1 MSRGGLFNSSDSSSW
16 SNIGNYSM
24 GLEMNLGYSHNA
36 TYGHDTVA
44 LGVSKATGSPN
55 LDSQV
60 VATFDNDDY
69 YVGLFG
75 MGHRGTDFSEHQHTK
90 CDLSDNVKGAKHD
103 SKSVM
108 GLHGR
113 CNLP

>member
-24 GLEMNLGYSHNA
+24 GLEMNLGYSDNA
-36 TYGHDTVA
+36 RHDTVA

-75 MGHRGTDFSEHQHTK
+75 IGHQGTDFSEYQHTK

>member
-1 MSRGGLFNSSDSSSW
+1 
-16 SNIGNYSM
+16 M
-24 GLEMNLGYSHNA
+24 GLEMNLGYSDNA

-44 LGVSKATGSPN
+44 LGVSEATGSPN

-60 VATFDNDDY
+60 VATFGNDDY

-75 MGHRGTDFSEHQHTK
+75 MGHQGTGSSEHQQIK
-90 CDLSDNVKGAKHD
+90 CNLSDNVKGAKHD

-108 GLHGR
+108 GLHRR